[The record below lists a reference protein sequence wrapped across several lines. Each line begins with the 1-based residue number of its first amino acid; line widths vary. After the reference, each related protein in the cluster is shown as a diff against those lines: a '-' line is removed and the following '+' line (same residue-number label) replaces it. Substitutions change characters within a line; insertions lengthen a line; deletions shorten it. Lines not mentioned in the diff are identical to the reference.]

1 MFISENTLDKLKSI
15 KYAEK
20 SKKQKSDAIKELKN
34 TNFKDFN
41 LSSFLQK
48 DFPSNE
54 SVKTYQ
60 ELKNLSLLPDST
72 EYAKKYDKISPAFK
86 EVFIK
91 HDLSYPFQ
99 QVKELLKDSVPV
111 IRILKWTFNRPRPK
125 QLAKYYKID
134 LGKVVNLVSM
144 KTPSY
149 PSGHSAQGY
158 LVAHVLAD
166 EYPQIKNDLLKVA
179 KHISKSRNIARA
191 HYLSD
196 SKFGEQLGISLYE
209 FLKKEENNVNE

>member
-20 SKKQKSDAIKELKN
+20 SKKQKSDAIKDLKN

-60 ELKNLSLLPDST
+60 ELKNLSLLPDAI
-72 EYAKKYDKISPAFK
+72 EYVKNYDKISAAFK

-91 HDLSYPFQ
+91 HDLSYPSQ

-125 QLAKYYKID
+125 QLAKYYKVD
-134 LGKVVNLVSM
+134 LGNVVNLISM
-144 KTPSY
+144 KTFSTIY
-149 PSGHSAQGY
+149 YSR
-158 LVAHVLAD
+158 
-166 EYPQIKNDLLKVA
+166 K
-179 KHISKSRNIARA
+179 ISITQDHLIIR
-191 HYLSD
+191 
-196 SKFGEQLGISLYE
+196 ISC
-209 FLKKEENNVNE
+209 NE